1 MCDGFGALFLF
12 CGQPKP
18 IEKKS
23 KNKKEN
29 AIFKIHHSVRKINQI
44 LIYVI
49 LVSAFHTTF
58 LALHGKFFFL
68 FSYFFMCLWFEAALK
83 SVSDRIMRA

>member
-29 AIFKIHHSVRKINQI
+29 AIFKIHNSVRKINQI

-58 LALHGKFFFL
+58 LALHGKFFFYFL
-68 FSYFFMCLWFEAALK
+68 IFSCACGLK
-83 SVSDRIMRA
+83 QL

>member
-29 AIFKIHHSVRKINQI
+29 AIFKIHNSVRKINQI
-44 LIYVI
+44 LICVI

-58 LALHGKFFFL
+58 LALHGKENFYF
-68 FSYFFMCLWFEAALK
+68 FFMCLWFETALK
-83 SVSDRIMRA
+83 SVSDRTMRA